1 MSIWSN
7 VVNVSNVILQSG
19 IKRLL
24 MGAGLGLTSGAV
36 VLVVFNYYLTKFINA
51 FDMIDSDY
59 IGLLGLMGV
68 DKAVS
73 MIVGAYVIRLTILST
88 RLSIRAKSHE

>member
-7 VVNVSNVILQSG
+7 VVNVGNVILHSG

-24 MGAGLGLTSGAV
+24 LGAGLGLTSGAV
-36 VLVVFNYYLTKFINA
+36 VLVVFNYYLTKFINT

-88 RLSIRAKSHE
+88 RLGIRAKSHE

>member
-7 VVNVSNVILQSG
+7 VVNVGNVILHSG

-24 MGAGLGLTSGAV
+24 LGAGLGLTSGAV

-88 RLSIRAKSHE
+88 RLGIRVKSHE

>member
-7 VVNVSNVILQSG
+7 VVNVSYVILHSG

-24 MGAGLGLTSGAV
+24 LGAGLGLTSGAV
-36 VLVVFNYYLTKFINA
+36 VLVVFNYYLTKFINT

>member
-7 VVNVSNVILQSG
+7 VVNVGNVILHSG

>member
-7 VVNVSNVILQSG
+7 VVNVGNVILHSG

-24 MGAGLGLTSGAV
+24 LGAGLGLTSGAV
-36 VLVVFNYYLTKFINA
+36 V

-88 RLSIRAKSHE
+88 RLGIRVKSHE

>member
-7 VVNVSNVILQSG
+7 VVNVGNVILHSG

-24 MGAGLGLTSGAV
+24 LGAGLGLTSGAV

>member
-7 VVNVSNVILQSG
+7 VVNVANVILHSG

-24 MGAGLGLTSGAV
+24 LGAGLGLTSGAV
-36 VLVVFNYYLTKFINA
+36 VLVVFNYYLTKFINT

-88 RLSIRAKSHE
+88 RLGIRAKSHE

>member
-7 VVNVSNVILQSG
+7 VVNVSNVILHSG

-88 RLSIRAKSHE
+88 RLSIRAKPHE

>member
-7 VVNVSNVILQSG
+7 VVNVGNVILHSG

-24 MGAGLGLTSGAV
+24 LGAGLGLTSGAV

-88 RLSIRAKSHE
+88 RLGIRAKSHE

>member
-1 MSIWSN
+1 
-7 VVNVSNVILQSG
+7 
-19 IKRLL
+19 

-88 RLSIRAKSHE
+88 RLSIRAKPHE

>member
-7 VVNVSNVILQSG
+7 VVNVGNVILHSG

-24 MGAGLGLTSGAV
+24 LGAGLGLTSGAV
-36 VLVVFNYYLTKFINA
+36 VLVVFNYYLTKFINV

-88 RLSIRAKSHE
+88 RLGIRVKSHE

>member
-1 MSIWSN
+1 MSIWNS
-7 VVNVSNVILQSG
+7 VVAVGNVILHSG
-19 IKRLL
+19 VKRLL
-24 MGAGLGLTSGAV
+24 LGAGLGLTSGAV

-88 RLSIRAKSHE
+88 RLSLRAKSYE

>member
-7 VVNVSNVILQSG
+7 VVNVGNVILHSG

-88 RLSIRAKSHE
+88 RLSIRAKPHE

>member
-7 VVNVSNVILQSG
+7 VVNVGNVILHSG

-24 MGAGLGLTSGAV
+24 LGAGLGLTSGAV
-36 VLVVFNYYLTKFINA
+36 VLVVFNYYLTKFINT